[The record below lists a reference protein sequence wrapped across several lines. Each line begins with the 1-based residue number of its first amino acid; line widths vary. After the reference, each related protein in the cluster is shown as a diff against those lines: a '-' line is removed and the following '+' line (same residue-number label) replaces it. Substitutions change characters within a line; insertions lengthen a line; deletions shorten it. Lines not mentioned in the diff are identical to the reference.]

1 MTELVRNDLCDL
13 IPQASDAHAGLLM
26 QRGWSNYIAANAEN
40 QGENGKTKHIHNI
53 CEITAS
59 SLYQH
64 AYERWLA
71 TTRIPTRFA
80 RCAMKIEGRLLIGL
94 SSGGALETGC
104 AVHHTYG
111 TPYLPGSSIKG
122 VVRAWALQNLKE
134 PDALHYIFGCESDS
148 QQADGLSG
156 EIVFHDAWWIPDS
169 GGNRHKKQPFA
180 EEVVTVH
187 HPDYYQSN
195 GKIPATD
202 LDSPIPNAM
211 IGVRGSFLFTL
222 ECNAAHDNTCWL
234 SLTTFMLK
242 QALSNNGI
250 GAKTAAGYGYLKEDS
265 TATERLKKT
274 AALMQPITERPFFK
288 ATLLLKINTGE
299 ITAHVL
305 ESNKITAP
313 VKGEKAKALLANLP
327 EDQRTGKK
335 IKDGKLAVE
344 VRIEEIGNM
353 VQLLDMRAAQDAAPK
368 HTR

>member
-1 MTELVRNDLCDL
+1 MTALVRSDLRDL
-13 IPQASDAHAGLLM
+13 IRQATDAHAGLLM
-26 QRGWSNYIAANAEN
+26 QRGWSDFIAANAEN
-40 QGENGKTKHIHNI
+40 QGENGKTKHIRRI
-53 CEITAS
+53 CKIPVS

-64 AYERWLA
+64 AFDRWLA
-71 TTRIPTRFA
+71 TTRSPTRFA
-80 RCAMKIEGRLLIGL
+80 QCALKIEGRLLIGL

-122 VVRAWALQNLKE
+122 AVRAWAQQHLQE
-134 PDALHYIFGCESDS
+134 PDALNYIFGCEPDT
-148 QQADGLSG
+148 QHDDGLSG
-156 EIVFHDAWWIPDS
+156 EIIFHDAWWIPDS
-169 GGNRHKKQPFA
+169 GGNRHKNQPFA

-187 HPDYYQSN
+187 HPEYYQSK
-195 GKIPATD
+195 GETPATD

-222 ECNAAHDNTCWL
+222 ESNAAHDNTCWL
-234 SLTTFMLK
+234 NLTTFMLK

-265 TATERLKKT
+265 SETERLKKA
-274 AALMQPITERPFFK
+274 AALMQPVTERPFYK

-313 VKGEKAKALLANLP
+313 VKGEKAKTLLANLP
-327 EDQRTGKK
+327 EAQRNGKK

-344 VRIEEIGNM
+344 VKVSETGNM
-353 VQLLDMRAAQDAAPK
+353 LELLALRESQ
-368 HTR
+368 

>member
-1 MTELVRNDLCDL
+1 MTALVRTDLRDL
-13 IPQASDAHAGLLM
+13 VRQAKDAHAGLLM
-26 QRGWSNYIAANAEN
+26 QRGWSNFIAANAEN
-40 QGENGKTKHIHNI
+40 QGENGKTKHIHRI
-53 CEITAS
+53 CEIPVS

-64 AYERWLA
+64 AYERWFA
-71 TTRIPTRFA
+71 ITRTSTRFA
-80 RCAMKIEGRLLIGL
+80 QCALKIEGRLLIGL

-122 VVRAWALQNLKE
+122 AVRAWAQQNLKE
-134 PDALHYIFGCESDS
+134 PDALHYIFGCEPDT
-148 QQADGLSG
+148 QHADGLSG

-169 GGNRHKKQPFA
+169 GGNRHKNQPFA

-187 HPDYYQSN
+187 HPEYYQSN
-195 GKIPATD
+195 GKTPATD

-234 SLTTFMLK
+234 NLATFMLK

-265 TATERLKKT
+265 SETERLKKT
-274 AALMQPITERPFFK
+274 AALMQPVTERPFYK

-313 VKGEKAKALLANLP
+313 IKGEKAKALLANLP
-327 EDQRTGKK
+327 EAQRNGKK
-335 IKDGKLAVE
+335 IKDGELAVE
-344 VRIEEIGNM
+344 VKVSETGNM
-353 VQLLDMRAAQDAAPK
+353 LELLALRESQ
-368 HTR
+368 